1 MTWSAAEISI
11 VLEIRPSVSY
21 CLAAHEMTMTLQPIM
36 ERRQL
41 TNCLSD
47 TPKAV
52 GCSSTPQK

>member
-1 MTWSAAEISI
+1 M
-11 VLEIRPSVSY
+11 VLETCPVVSY
-21 CLAAHEMTMTLQPIM
+21 CLAAHERTMTLQPIM